1 MEITLNHITNKKVRP
16 SIKVRQMAFI
26 AIHWTAN
33 TGKGANAKANRNYF
47 QNIKEDKFVASAH
60 YCVDDKVIM
69 ECIPP
74 GEVGYHVG
82 GKSYT
87 EYAKGLMKAYAVG
100 SPNLISIGIEMCVNS
115 DGDWNKTVE
124 NTIFLVKKL
133 MADYKVPVDRVV
145 RHYDITGKLC
155 PQPYIDATAWK
166 AFKDKLIE
174 VPVIEEKIYV
184 VKAGDSLYK
193 IAEYVYGE
201 GQGSRFP
208 ELVTINNLK
217 TNILSVG
224 QKIKY

>member
-1 MEITLNHITNKKVRP
+1 MEITLNHLTNKKVRP
-16 SIKVRQMAFI
+16 GIKVKQMAFI

-47 QNIKEDKFVASAH
+47 ENIKDNTLIASAH
-60 YCVDDKVIM
+60 YCVDDKTIM

-87 EYAKGLMKAYAVG
+87 VYAKGLMKAYAVG
-100 SPNLISIGIEMCVNS
+100 SPNLISVGIEMCVNS
-115 DGDWNKTVE
+115 DGVWEDTVE
-124 NTIFLVKKL
+124 NTVFLVKKL
-133 MADYKVPVDRVV
+133 MKDYNVPVDRVV

-155 PQPYIDATAWK
+155 PQPYIDKVAWGKFK
-166 AFKDKLIE
+166 AKLTEAEAIPE
-174 VPVIEEKIYV
+174 RVHIVA
-184 VKAGDSLYK
+184 AGESLYA
-193 IAEYVYGE
+193 IAELVYGK

-208 ELVTINNLK
+208 ELVTLNNLTSTVLK
-217 TNILSVG
+217 AG